1 MLNMETILFNI
12 IFLSMIIIPIMGAIY
27 LITHKD
33 KGTTECSV
41 FIHNNNDDWF

>member
-1 MLNMETILFNI
+1 MILDIISTII
-12 IFLSMIIIPIMGAIY
+12 PGVMIIIPIIGAIY

-41 FIHNNNDDWF
+41 FIYNNDDWF

>member
-1 MLNMETILFNI
+1 MDLDISTV
-12 IFLSMIIIPIMGAIY
+12 FLSVMIIIPIIGAIY

-41 FIHNNNDDWF
+41 FIHNNNDDDWF

>member
-1 MLNMETILFNI
+1 MSVDVIFTIFP
-12 IFLSMIIIPIMGAIY
+12 SAMIIICIIGAIY

-41 FIHNNNDDWF
+41 FIHNNDDWF

>member
-1 MLNMETILFNI
+1 MILDIISTII
-12 IFLSMIIIPIMGAIY
+12 PMVMIIIPSIGAIY

-41 FIHNNNDDWF
+41 FIHNNKDD

>member
-1 MLNMETILFNI
+1 MSLDVISTIFP
-12 IFLSMIIIPIMGAIY
+12 STMIIICIIGAIY

-41 FIHNNNDDWF
+41 FIHNNDDWF